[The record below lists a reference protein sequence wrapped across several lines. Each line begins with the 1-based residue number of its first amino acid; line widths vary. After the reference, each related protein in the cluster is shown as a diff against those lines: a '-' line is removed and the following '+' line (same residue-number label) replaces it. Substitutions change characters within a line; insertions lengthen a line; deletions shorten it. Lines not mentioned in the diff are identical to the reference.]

1 MAQPGKLLKEQ
12 KYDRQL
18 RLWGDHGQEALES
31 AHVCLINA
39 TATGTEILK
48 NLVLPGIGSFT
59 IIDGNQVSGEDAGNN
74 FFLQRSSIGKNRAQ
88 AAMEFLQELNNDVSG
103 SFVEESPENLLDNDP
118 SFFCRFTIVV
128 ATQLSE
134 STLLRLADVLWN
146 SQIPLLI
153 CRTYGLVGYMRIIIK
168 EHPVIESHPD
178 NALEDLRLDK
188 PFPELREHFQSYDL
202 DHMEKKDHSHTP
214 WIVIVAKYLAQ
225 WYSETNGRIPKT
237 YKEKEDF
244 RDLIR
249 QGILKNENGAPEDEE
264 NFEEAIKNVN
274 TALNT
279 TQIPSSIEDIFND
292 DRCINITKQTPTFWI
307 LARALKEFVAK
318 EGQGNLPVRGTI
330 PDMIADSG
338 KYIKL
343 QNVYREKAKKDAA
356 AVGNH
361 VAKLLQS
368 IGQAP
373 ESISEKE
380 LKLLCSNS
388 AFLRVVRCRSL
399 AEEYSLDTVN
409 KDEIISSMDN
419 PDNEI
424 VLYLMLRAVD
434 RFHKQHGRY
443 PGVSNYQV
451 EEDIGKLKS
460 CLTSFLQEYGLSV
473 MVKDDYVHEFCR
485 YGAAEPHTIAAFL
498 GEVKTDLNLLLE
510 CLKYQMDNA
519 FSQKEALVT
528 IHSIC
533 QQNSNAGLYF
543 REIGGLMFVKNLA
556 KSSEH
561 SMVKEAALY
570 TLGAVAEQNV
580 YCQQTLCTSELFE
593 DLIWFLSNSDSNTNL
608 KRMSVYVILV
618 LVSNNRTGQ
627 TLVRETGCISVLSQ
641 LFKTVLSKYEL
652 NLSDESA
659 SQSYQ
664 LWSSVCSTLCVCVN
678 NPQND
683 ENQMVCSSLFT
694 HANDWLINCMKA
706 EIIRPIC
713 SFIGLTLANNTYVQK
728 YFISV
733 GGLDVL
739 SQVLVQLESDSHK
752 TPFSAKLAVV
762 VTKTVDACIA
772 DNPTFGVVLSKYH
785 IVSKLLALLLLDSL
799 DSGEKFSVILTLG
812 HCTEDCEENQYDFFK
827 NNGLPLMIQA
837 LTESQ
842 SEELNKAATFVLHN
856 CKKISEKLS
865 LSLGEYSFDK
875 NEEHLKDINMKEKNL
890 EDYWK
895 KAKEIL
901 HRIEE
906 LETKG
911 NEENIQGEN
920 YKNNISSVNV
930 NIQDTLKHFHAD
942 SGGGVPKAED
952 KDKSQARKL
961 HASKSHKVMS
971 KACTND
977 DQVKMELR
985 SANPVN
991 ACYRESGQNKT
1002 LCTANS
1008 SCKQNLCEETTS
1020 EKKNF
1025 VSQSRDHIFK
1035 HPTPIAKNTKQQ
1047 LPVTDPFTLC
1057 SDIINKEVI
1066 SFLETDSCSK
1076 MLRYRCSG
1084 CIAVGKSLNSRNFSK
1099 LLHCCPYQCDRHK
1112 AIVEAEDRYKSEL
1125 RKSLICNKIME
1136 PFGKTV
1142 AVRQQGRK
1150 AVDLAHKYH
1159 KLTKCPKYVAP

>member
-1 MAQPGKLLKEQ
+1 
-12 KYDRQL
+12 
-18 RLWGDHGQEALES
+18 
-31 AHVCLINA
+31 
-39 TATGTEILK
+39 
-48 NLVLPGIGSFT
+48 
-59 IIDGNQVSGEDAGNN
+59 
-74 FFLQRSSIGKNRAQ
+74 
-88 AAMEFLQELNNDVSG
+88 
-103 SFVEESPENLLDNDP
+103 
-118 SFFCRFTIVV
+118 
-128 ATQLSE
+128 
-134 STLLRLADVLWN
+134 
-146 SQIPLLI
+146 
-153 CRTYGLVGYMRIIIK
+153 
-168 EHPVIESHPD
+168 
-178 NALEDLRLDK
+178 
-188 PFPELREHFQSYDL
+188 
-202 DHMEKKDHSHTP
+202 
-214 WIVIVAKYLAQ
+214 
-225 WYSETNGRIPKT
+225 
-237 YKEKEDF
+237 
-244 RDLIR
+244 
-249 QGILKNENGAPEDEE
+249 
-264 NFEEAIKNVN
+264 
-274 TALNT
+274 
-279 TQIPSSIEDIFND
+279 
-292 DRCINITKQTPTFWI
+292 
-307 LARALKEFVAK
+307 
-318 EGQGNLPVRGTI
+318 
-330 PDMIADSG
+330 
-338 KYIKL
+338 
-343 QNVYREKAKKDAA
+343 
-356 AVGNH
+356 
-361 VAKLLQS
+361 
-368 IGQAP
+368 
-373 ESISEKE
+373 
-380 LKLLCSNS
+380 
-388 AFLRVVRCRSL
+388 
-399 AEEYSLDTVN
+399 
-409 KDEIISSMDN
+409 
-419 PDNEI
+419 
-424 VLYLMLRAVD
+424 
-434 RFHKQHGRY
+434 
-443 PGVSNYQV
+443 
-451 EEDIGKLKS
+451 
-460 CLTSFLQEYGLSV
+460 
-473 MVKDDYVHEFCR
+473 
-485 YGAAEPHTIAAFL
+485 
-498 GEVKTDLNLLLE
+498 
-510 CLKYQMDNA
+510 MDNA

-659 SQSYQ
+659 LQSYQ

-683 ENQMVCSSLFT
+683 ENQMVCSSLFM

-706 EIIRPIC
+706 EIIRPI
-713 SFIGLTLANNTYVQK
+713 F
-728 YFISV
+728 
-733 GGLDVL
+733 
-739 SQVLVQLESDSHK
+739 LVQLESDSHK

-762 VTKTVDACIA
+762 VTKTVDACI
-772 DNPTFGVVLSKYH
+772 YH

-911 NEENIQGEN
+911 NE
-920 YKNNISSVNV
+920 
-930 NIQDTLKHFHAD
+930 KHLFTHQCLLI
-942 SGGGVPKAED
+942 VI
-952 KDKSQARKL
+952 
-961 HASKSHKVMS
+961 
-971 KACTND
+971 
-977 DQVKMELR
+977 
-985 SANPVN
+985 
-991 ACYRESGQNKT
+991 
-1002 LCTANS
+1002 LCLFS
-1008 SCKQNLCEETTS
+1008 
-1020 EKKNF
+1020 F
-1025 VSQSRDHIFK
+1025 RDHIFK
-1035 HPTPIAKNTKQQ
+1035 HPTPITKNTKQQ

-1125 RKSLICNKIME
+1125 RKSLICNKKILLTPRRRRQLSSESTTPGRIKKRRIRKNFTKEEINYLFNGVKKMGNHWNLILWSF
-1136 PFGKTV
+1136 PF
-1142 AVRQQGRK
+1142 QQGRK